1 MNSNTIRGLL
11 GGDYL
16 GFNEPSCLSLLGH
29 AIAASLL
36 LDDIHG

>member
-1 MNSNTIRGLL
+1 MIRDLL

-16 GFNEPSCLSLLGH
+16 RLNESSCLSLLGH
-29 AIAASLL
+29 AIVVSLL